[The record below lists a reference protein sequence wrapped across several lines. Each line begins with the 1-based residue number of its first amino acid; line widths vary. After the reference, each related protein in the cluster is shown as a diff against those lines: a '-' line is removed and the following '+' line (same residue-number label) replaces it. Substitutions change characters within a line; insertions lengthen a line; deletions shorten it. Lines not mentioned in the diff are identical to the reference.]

1 VLILENGC
9 HFGMS
14 VCSLVYLGDYIG
26 PCLLDGGEP
35 LPGGGVYFLLFVG
48 DLLWSF
54 LFLFL
59 SLALSWLYVVLA
71 LIFFKW
77 CFDSDLVRLL
87 VVLNVFG
94 DDVFWLDLCVLKENQ
109 DELDLSE
116 FNLYFTI
123 KLLKLI
129 KAPI

>member
-1 VLILENGC
+1 MLILEDGC
-9 HFGMS
+9 HFGIGFR
-14 VCSLVYLGDYIG
+14 SLMYVGDYSG

-35 LPGGGVYFLLFVG
+35 LSGGGVYFSLFVG

-59 SLALSWLYVVLA
+59 GLALSWLYVVLA

-77 CFDSDLVRLL
+77 CFDSDLVGLL

-94 DDVFWLDLCVLKENQ
+94 DDVFWLDLCVLKKNQ

-116 FNLYFTI
+116 FNLYSTI

>member
-1 VLILENGC
+1 
-9 HFGMS
+9 MS
-14 VCSLVYLGDYIG
+14 
-26 PCLLDGGEP
+26 
-35 LPGGGVYFLLFVG
+35 GGGVYFSLFVG
-48 DLLWSF
+48 DLLWSL

-59 SLALSWLYVVLA
+59 GLALSWLYVVLT

-77 CFDSDLVRLL
+77 CFDSDLVGLL

-94 DDVFWLDLCVLKENQ
+94 DDVFWLDLCVLKKNQ

-116 FNLYFTI
+116 FNLYSTI

>member
-1 VLILENGC
+1 MLILENGC
-9 HFGMS
+9 HFGIG
-14 VCSLVYLGDYIG
+14 VRSLMYVGDYSG

-35 LPGGGVYFLLFVG
+35 LSGGGVYFSLFVG

-59 SLALSWLYVVLA
+59 GLALSWLYVVLT

-77 CFDSDLVRLL
+77 CFDSDLVGLL

-94 DDVFWLDLCVLKENQ
+94 DDVFWLDLCVLKKNQ

-116 FNLYFTI
+116 FNLYSTI

>member
-1 VLILENGC
+1 VLILENGG
-9 HFGMS
+9 HFGIG
-14 VCSLVYLGDYIG
+14 VRSLLYVGDYCG

-35 LPGGGVYFLLFVG
+35 LSGGGVYFSLFVG
-48 DLLWSF
+48 DLLWGF

-59 SLALSWLYVVLA
+59 GLALSWLYVVLT

-77 CFDSDLVRLL
+77 CFDSDLVGLL

-94 DDVFWLDLCVLKENQ
+94 DDVFWLDLCVLKKNQ

-123 KLLKLI
+123 KLLELI